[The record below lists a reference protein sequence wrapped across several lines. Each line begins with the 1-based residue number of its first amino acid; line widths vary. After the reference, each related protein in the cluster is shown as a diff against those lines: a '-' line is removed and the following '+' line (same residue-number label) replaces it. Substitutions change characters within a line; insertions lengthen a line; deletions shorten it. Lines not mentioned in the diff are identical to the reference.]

1 MWPCQSCI
9 KTDLNS
15 HFVINKQKLF
25 FSLFYHNRCIAE
37 SFKVLNLLLL
47 LIWFWKI
54 RVDGIFCHNFG
65 IFSSKTKRE
74 AFFLSLGAQQKFST
88 IIIKSWNGRNISRF
102 FWDIEDVFFRKIF
115 IRSRQGKTTL
125 KNYRTPRI
133 VYYTRDT
140 LVPFIF

>member
-102 FWDIEDVFFRKIF
+102 FWDIEDVFFFEKYLLGQDRVKQLL
-115 IRSRQGKTTL
+115 RTTEH
-125 KNYRTPRI
+125 RE
-133 VYYTRDT
+133 
-140 LVPFIF
+140 